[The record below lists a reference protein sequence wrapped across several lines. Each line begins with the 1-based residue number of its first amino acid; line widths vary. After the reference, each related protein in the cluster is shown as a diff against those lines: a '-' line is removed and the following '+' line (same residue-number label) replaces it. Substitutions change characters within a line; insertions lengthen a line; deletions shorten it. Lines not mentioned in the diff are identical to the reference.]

1 MSAAE
6 QIQAEQELPKGVRQP
21 RHVSRMQEHKPPQQP
36 ESRFEFGL
44 GPARRKLIKLQA
56 G

>member
-6 QIQAEQELPKGVRQP
+6 QIQAEQELPESIRQS
-21 RHVSRMQEHKPPQQP
+21 RHVSRMQEHKRLRS
-36 ESRFEFGL
+36 ECRSEFGL
-44 GPARRKLIKLQA
+44 GLARRKLIKLQA